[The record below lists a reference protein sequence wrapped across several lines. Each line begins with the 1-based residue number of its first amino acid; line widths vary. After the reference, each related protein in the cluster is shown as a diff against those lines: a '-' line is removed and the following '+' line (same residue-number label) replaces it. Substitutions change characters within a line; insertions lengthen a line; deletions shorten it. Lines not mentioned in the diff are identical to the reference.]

1 MASTP
6 QNRTD
11 VPAADARSWLLVSA
25 AHSRHF
31 TETHTGAADAVIYD
45 LEDGVV
51 PSARPTAREALHLWF
66 SRGGTGWVR
75 VNPPAP
81 RTGAMTSTQSR
92 QHPGSWA

>member
-45 LEDGVV
+45 LETVSSPPRDPRHEK
-51 PSARPTAREALHLWF
+51 PSTSGSLAAAPAGSAST
-66 SRGGTGWVR
+66 
-75 VNPPAP
+75 PPAP
-81 RTGAMTSTQSR
+81 KTGAATSTHSR
-92 QHPGSWA
+92 QHPDCWA